1 MAVLE
6 RLIGPLREAYE
17 RGVAEADECAGRAID
32 RWNREES

>member
-6 RLIGPLREAYE
+6 RALRPLREAYE
-17 RGVAEADECAGRAID
+17 RSVAEADECAGRAID